1 MLNEPLVHE
10 NICWLDKY
18 LKNQEVYWKETFRKP
33 LISWQISWSHVYELS
48 SQFKE
53 IHA

>member
-1 MLNEPLVHE
+1 MFNESLEHE
-10 NICWLDKY
+10 NVCWLDKY
-18 LKNQEVYWKETFRKP
+18 LRKQKVYWKETFRKP
-33 LISWQISWSHVYELS
+33 MISRQVSWSHVCEMS